1 MEVMTKPMIELESE
15 TPSRRAWQALITV
28 LSGTFMSIVD
38 STIVNVALPTI
49 RTSIHPSP
57 AQIEWIVSG
66 YLLAFGLMLIP
77 AGRLGDRYGH
87 KPLFVTGLSLFVISS
102 VVCGSSINATE
113 LVTARI
119 VQGASAGLFGPSIQA
134 TISLLFAGK
143 ARSRAFGI
151 LGTMVGISS
160 ASGPLIGGI
169 IIVGFGGTLGWRLVF
184 FVNLLV
190 GAFAIPLA
198 IRLIPNVKPNIK
210 NELDLV
216 GLAIITIALSF
227 VFIFLIEGG
236 STNFPIWTIAIAIA
250 SLPIFASF
258 YIWER
263 NYQKRGHKA
272 LVDGRLVRRKSFS
285 VGTGLAMIYFSAFSS
300 IFVIVSLIWQD
311 GLHRNALASGL
322 AVTPFAVGTLI
333 FGSISDRFSSKLGK
347 GTLYLGIGL
356 LFTSIAT
363 TEVILRLSSMN
374 HISALLLV
382 IPLFIGGFGNGIFIA
397 PNQDFL
403 LRSIERRDAG
413 VSSALLQTSQRIG
426 SALSVAASVTIFF
439 NSLTSGSTYLKAGS
453 NALIFNMV
461 MLIIGAAI
469 TKLLP
474 KPARS
479 YAR

>member
-1 MEVMTKPMIELESE
+1 MSKPLIELESE

-28 LSGTFMSIVD
+28 LSGTFMAIVD
-38 STIVNVALPTI
+38 STIVNVALPSI
-49 RTSIHPSP
+49 RSSIHPSA

-102 VVCGSSINATE
+102 VICGSSINASE

-151 LGTMVGISS
+151 LGTIIGISS
-160 ASGPLIGGI
+160 ASGPVIGGL
-169 IIVGFGGTLGWRLVF
+169 IIVGFGSNVGWRLVF
-184 FVNLLV
+184 FVNLLI
-190 GAFAIPLA
+190 GIFAIPLA

-216 GLAIITIALSF
+216 GLTIVTAALSF

-236 STNFPIWTIAIAIA
+236 STNFPLWTIEVAIT
-250 SLPIFASF
+250 SLPAFGAF
-258 YIWER
+258 YLWEKR
-263 NYQKRGHKA
+263 YQRRGHKA
-272 LVDGRLVRRKSFS
+272 LVDGRLARSRSFS
-285 VGTGLAMIYFSAFSS
+285 IGIGLAMIYFSSFSS
-300 IFVIVSLIWQD
+300 IFVVISLIWQD
-311 GLHRNALASGL
+311 GLHRDALASGL
-322 AVTPFAVGTLI
+322 TVTPFAIGTLI

-356 LFTSIAT
+356 LFTSISVA
-363 TEVILRLSSMN
+363 EVILRLSTMH
-374 HISALLLV
+374 HISALYLT
-382 IPLFIGGFGNGIFIA
+382 IPLFIGGIGNGIFIA

-403 LRSIERRDAG
+403 LRSIERKDAG
-413 VSSALLQTSQRIG
+413 VSAALLQTSQRIG

-439 NSLTSGSTYLKAGS
+439 NSLAHGSTYLKAGG
-453 NALIFNMV
+453 NALIFNLI

-469 TKLLP
+469 TIALP
-474 KPARS
+474 KPS
-479 YAR
+479 VGVNH

>member
-1 MEVMTKPMIELESE
+1 MSKPMIELESE

-28 LSGTFMSIVD
+28 LSGTFMAIVD
-38 STIVNVALPTI
+38 STIVNVALPSI
-49 RTSIHPSP
+49 RTSIHPSA

-102 VVCGSSINATE
+102 VVCGSSINASE
-113 LVTARI
+113 LVIARI

-151 LGTMVGISS
+151 LGTMIGISS
-160 ASGPLIGGI
+160 ASGPVIGGV
-169 IIVGFGGTLGWRLVF
+169 IIVGFGGNLGWRLVF

-190 GAFAIPLA
+190 GALAIPLS

-216 GLAIITIALSF
+216 GLSIITVALSF

-236 STNFPIWTIAIAIA
+236 STNFPIWTIVTALA
-250 SLPIFASF
+250 SLPAFAAF
-258 YIWER
+258 YLWEKH
-263 NYQKRGHKA
+263 YQKRGHKA
-272 LVDGRLVRRKSFS
+272 LVDGRLARTRSFS
-285 VGTGLAMIYFSAFSS
+285 IGTGLAMIYFAAFSS
-300 IFVIVSLIWQD
+300 IFVIISLIWQD
-311 GLHRNALASGL
+311 GLHRDALASGL
-322 AVTPFAVGTLI
+322 AVTPFAIGTLI
-333 FGSISDRFSSKLGK
+333 FGSISDRFSSRLGK
-347 GTLYLGIGL
+347 GTLYLGIAL
-356 LFTSIAT
+356 LFTSLAA
-363 TEVILRLSSMN
+363 TEVILRLSSMG
-374 HISALLLV
+374 HVSALLLIV
-382 IPLFIGGFGNGIFIA
+382 PLFLGGFGNGIFIA

-413 VSSALLQTSQRIG
+413 VSAALLQTSQRIG

-439 NSLTSGSTYLKAGS
+439 NSLAHGSTYLKAGS
-453 NALIFNMV
+453 NALIFNLA
-461 MLIIGAAI
+461 MLVIGAAI
-469 TKLLP
+469 TLYLP
-474 KPARS
+474 KPTKVTSR
-479 YAR
+479 